1 MFLEDCTI
9 KNNIRLTDKCFLL
22 EICSDVVTEKSV
34 PGQFVNI
41 GCNKFLRRP
50 ISICSVNRKENTF
63 DVGIEAKGEGTAY
76 LNKLKPGQKVS
87 VLGPLG
93 KGFDLTGVGRCV
105 AVGGGIGIFPL
116 IYLLEEAKRK
126 NIDTVAVCGY
136 KSADEAFFTSKIKSL
151 ADKVVFSSEC
161 KKMDVCGTVLD
172 ALEVIDTSDS
182 KIYTCGPY
190 PMMKK
195 VSEYA
200 QSKNLQCEVSMEERM
215 ACGTGICLVCACKVK
230 GEKDDYDYERC
241 CKEGP
246 VFNSRKI
253 LWE

>member
-9 KNNIRLTDKCFLL
+9 KSNGKLTDKCFLL
-22 EICSDVVTEKSV
+22 EIHSEVIAEKSF

-50 ISICSVNRKENTF
+50 ISICSVNRKKNTF
-63 DVGIEAKGEGTAY
+63 ELGIETKGEGTEY
-76 LNKLKPGQKVS
+76 LKNVKPGQKVS

-93 KGFDLTGVGRCV
+93 KGFDLEGAKKCLVI
-105 AVGGGIGIFPL
+105 GGGIGIFPL
-116 IYLLEEAKRK
+116 IFLLEEAKRK
-126 NIDTVAVCGY
+126 NIDSVAVCGY
-136 KSADEAFFTSKIKSL
+136 KSVQESFLTSRIKTLADE
-151 ADKVVFSSEC
+151 VVFSSEC
-161 KKMDVCGTVLD
+161 KSMDVCGTVID
-172 ALEVIDTSDS
+172 ALEVIDSSDS

-195 VSEYA
+195 ASEYA
-200 QSKNLQCEVSMEERM
+200 QIKGLECEVSMEERM

-230 GEKDDYDYERC
+230 AGEDNYDYERC